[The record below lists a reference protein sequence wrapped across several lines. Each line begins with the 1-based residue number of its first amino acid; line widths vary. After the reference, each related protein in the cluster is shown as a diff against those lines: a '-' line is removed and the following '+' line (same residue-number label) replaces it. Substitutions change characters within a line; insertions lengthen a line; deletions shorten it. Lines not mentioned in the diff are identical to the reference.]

1 MEGDVE
7 HIKMARLRV
16 NEHRKP
22 VCVNTPEFVIEIK
35 RIIKVEVNA
44 ELQSILID
52 FDD

>member
-7 HIKMARLRV
+7 HIKTARLRV

-22 VCVNTPEFVIEIK
+22 VCVNIPGLPIEIK

-44 ELQSILID
+44 KLQSILID